1 MQCRFLIYKGREVFS
16 LLLHDW
22 QKPILLSN
30 LLTKPAHSIIN
41 QSFDNRLRLDMSRP
55 VNGDG
60 FGVGYYQDDKSDS
73 EGPAIFTAITPA
85 WSNMNL
91 ERLANKTRSTLVF
104 AHVRAST
111 SGALAEINC
120 HPWSYHSLM
129 WMHNGI
135 PSFLGKKLN
144 HWRFHWRIWEN

>member
-1 MQCRFLIYKGREVFS
+1 MR
-16 LLLHDW
+16 
-22 QKPILLSN
+22 
-30 LLTKPAHSIIN
+30 
-41 QSFDNRLRLDMSRP
+41 RP

-60 FGVGYYQDDKSDS
+60 FGLGYYPEDKEPCS
-73 EGPAIFTAITPA
+73 GPAIFTAITPA

-91 ERLANKTRSTLVF
+91 ERLAEKTQSTLVF

-129 WMHNGI
+129 WMHNGTARNLQ
-135 PSFLGKKLN
+135 FL
-144 HWRFHWRIWEN
+144 RILLGQGY

>member
-1 MQCRFLIYKGREVFS
+1 MLCNLI
-16 LLLHDW
+16 
-22 QKPILLSN
+22 
-30 LLTKPAHSIIN
+30 TKPAHSIIN
-41 QSFDNRLRLDMSRP
+41 QSFDNRLRLDMRRP

-60 FGVGYYQDDKSDS
+60 FGVGYYPEERANCD
-73 EGPAIFTAITPA
+73 GPAIFTAITPA

-91 ERLANKTRSTLVF
+91 ERLANKTRSSLVF

-129 WMHNGI
+129 WMHNGRV
-135 PSFLGKKLN
+135 LGELG
-144 HWRFHWRIWEN
+144 

>member
-1 MQCRFLIYKGREVFS
+1 MR
-16 LLLHDW
+16 
-22 QKPILLSN
+22 
-30 LLTKPAHSIIN
+30 
-41 QSFDNRLRLDMSRP
+41 RP

-60 FGVGYYQDDKSDS
+60 FGLGYYPEDKANSD
-73 EGPAIFTAITPA
+73 GPAIFTAITPA

-91 ERLANKTRSTLVF
+91 ERLAEKTQSALVF

-129 WMHNGI
+129 WMHNGTH
-135 PSFLGKKLN
+135 SFNSTSSVFK
-144 HWRFHWRIWEN
+144 ES